1 MSDALDRL
9 CNASFVID
17 PAWMGDMRVLLPQN
31 LCAPMPEVVAVRRP
45 LDRLDSPPAC
55 ALHLIVSLP
64 VVYVY
69 VQAYPSVSVPV
80 PVPALLPG

>member
-31 LCAPMPEVVAVRRP
+31 LCAPMPEVGAVRRMI
-45 LDRLDSPPAC
+45 DRLDSQQAC
-55 ALHLIVSLP
+55 VLQLIVYVC
-64 VVYVY
+64 VVYV
-69 VQAYPSVSVPV
+69 
-80 PVPALLPG
+80 